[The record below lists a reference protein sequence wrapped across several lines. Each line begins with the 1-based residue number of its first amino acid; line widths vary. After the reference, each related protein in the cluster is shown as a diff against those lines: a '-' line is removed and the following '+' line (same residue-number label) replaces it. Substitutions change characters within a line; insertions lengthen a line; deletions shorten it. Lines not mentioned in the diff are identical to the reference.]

1 MRRMVRTKAWF
12 EAREREVLGW
22 RAGSVALTLTLTL
35 TLTRCWAIAREVSQ
49 GSSAWRCCPAAR
61 HSLWQYLLSYG
72 AHCGYTYYG
81 CTHCGCASYYGH
93 THSETV
99 AILPLCSVLYLILW
113 QGQGVGSA
121 ALATALQ
128 ETDALGLAV
137 FLATQVDQP

>member
-1 MRRMVRTKAWF
+1 M
-12 EAREREVLGW
+12 LGE
-22 RAGSVALTLTLTL
+22 RAGSVARLERVAVLPSRQALTV
-35 TLTRCWAIAREVSQ
+35 AIPTVI
-49 GSSAWRCCPAAR
+49 WR
-61 HSLWQYLLSYG
+61 SLWLHL
-72 AHCGYTYYG
+72 YYG

-137 FLATQVDQP
+137 FLATQVAPNPNPDPNPNPHSNPHFHPNPAAFLATQVDEP

>member
-1 MRRMVRTKAWF
+1 MA
-12 EAREREVLGW
+12 
-22 RAGSVALTLTLTL
+22 ALN
-35 TLTRCWAIAREVSQ
+35 
-49 GSSAWRCCPAAR
+49 
-61 HSLWQYLLSYG
+61 
-72 AHCGYTYYG
+72 
-81 CTHCGCASYYGH
+81 CGCASYYGH